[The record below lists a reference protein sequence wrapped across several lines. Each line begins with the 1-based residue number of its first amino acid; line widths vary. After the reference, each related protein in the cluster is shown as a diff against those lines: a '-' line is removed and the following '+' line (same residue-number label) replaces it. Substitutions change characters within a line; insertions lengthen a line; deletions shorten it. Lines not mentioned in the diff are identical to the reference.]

1 MSAPARR
8 LLIVGFVALTVA
20 PIARYGVH
28 TGAGPRF
35 SEPFVPRLDTEESA
49 ESDAELERRR
59 QVYWDRIAMK
69 QHVVRE
75 LVAGRLTLSQ
85 AAARFRA
92 IDVELPLTRGPPRPA
107 AGAGEDERVCRN
119 VMARAVD
126 WVAKNLPEATAQV
139 AERLETELEQL
150 RGPDGIVRLP
160 Y

>member
-1 MSAPARR
+1 MWAPARR
-8 LLIVGFVALTVA
+8 LLIVGFVALSVA
-20 PIARYGVH
+20 AIAHYGAH
-28 TGAGPRF
+28 PGAGPRF
-35 SEPFVPRLDTEESA
+35 SEPSILRLNTEEGA

-59 QVYWDRIAMK
+59 QVYQDRIATK

-92 IDVELPLTRGPPRPA
+92 IDMELPLTWGPPRPA

-119 VMARAVD
+119 VMVRAIG
-126 WVAKNLPEATAQV
+126 WVAEKLPEATAQV
-139 AERLETELEQL
+139 AERLEAELEQL
-150 RGPDGIVRLP
+150 RGPDGVVRLP

>member
-1 MSAPARR
+1 MPAPSRR
-8 LLIVGFVALTVA
+8 LLIVGFVALSVA
-20 PIARYGVH
+20 AIAHYGPH
-28 TGAGPRF
+28 PGAGPRF
-35 SEPFVPRLDTEESA
+35 SEPSVLRLNTEGA
-49 ESDAELERRR
+49 ASDAELERRR
-59 QVYWDRIAMK
+59 QVYQDRIATK

-92 IDVELPLTRGPPRPA
+92 IDVELPLTWKPPRLA

-139 AERLETELEQL
+139 AERLEAELEQL
-150 RGPDGIVRLP
+150 RGPDGVVRLP